1 MNVIKL
7 TDSRLVQN
15 QVQYEA
21 EPNTFHYLVVI
32 PISIASSAASYFKD
46 AKPPKYAHELLG
58 KQYLRSA

>member
-32 PISIASSAASYFKD
+32 P
-46 AKPPKYAHELLG
+46 ELL
-58 KQYLRSA
+58 KILVKLYVSVYSR